1 MAVRGSKYSTGLV
14 DDCEAQPATDARS
27 KTTGTERARIAF
39 SIPGRE
45 LEPIIELQLLGI
57 LAAMITRIGP
67 ISAKTLS
74 LLVVLAICATT
85 PQVPRAE
92 DIAVADRIVVHKA
105 EHKLYLYSGSHLLGE
120 YKVALG
126 LSPVGQKE
134 RERDFRTPEGRY
146 FLERRN
152 SRSEFF
158 LALQVSYP
166 NKEDEQ
172 RAHKNGWSPGGA
184 IMIHGYPNA
193 PKHPSAYYQSND
205 WTDGCIALSN
215 SDMVEVWMRTQ
226 DNIPI
231 DIYP

>member
-1 MAVRGSKYSTGLV
+1 MFKR
-14 DDCEAQPATDARS
+14 
-27 KTTGTERARIAF
+27 F
-39 SIPGRE
+39 GR
-45 LEPIIELQLLGI
+45 PTAKIMGI
-57 LAAMITRIGP
+57 
-67 ISAKTLS
+67 
-74 LLVVLAICATT
+74 VLALAVCAMAPTRS
-85 PQVPRAE
+85 VLAE
-92 DIAVADRIVVHKA
+92 DIALGDHIVVHKA
-105 EHKLYLYSGSHLLGE
+105 EHKLYLYSGSRLLGV

-146 FLERRN
+146 FLARRN
-152 SRSEFF
+152 ARSEYF

-166 NKEDEQ
+166 NKEDEE
-172 RAHKNGWSPGGA
+172 RAHKNGWAPGGS
-184 IMIHGYPNA
+184 IMIHGFPNA
-193 PKHPSAYYQSND
+193 PKHPSAYYASND